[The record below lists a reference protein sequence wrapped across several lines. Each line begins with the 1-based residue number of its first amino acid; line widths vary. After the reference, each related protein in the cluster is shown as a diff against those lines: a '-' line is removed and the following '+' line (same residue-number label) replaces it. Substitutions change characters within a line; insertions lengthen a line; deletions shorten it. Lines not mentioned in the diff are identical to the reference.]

1 MNVVTDAS
9 VVAKWLFHE
18 PDFLIARRVLE
29 GWTAGSL
36 DLLAPDILAAETAAC
51 IWKRVVREGL
61 PESQALE
68 LYARFSEYAPRL
80 EPIAGLVEPALRLA
94 NQHRHP
100 LYHCLY
106 VALAAETGADLLT
119 ADTSLY
125 RAFRPLTESVRLL
138 SDWS

>member
-1 MNVVTDAS
+1 MNLVTDAS

-61 PESQALE
+61 TEQQALE
-68 LYARFSEYAPRL
+68 LYARFCEYAPRL
-80 EPIAGLVEPALRLA
+80 EPIAGLVEPALKLA
-94 NQHRHP
+94 NRHQHP
-100 LYHCLY
+100 VYDCLY
-106 VALAAETGADLLT
+106 VVLALETGADLLT
-119 ADTSLY
+119 ADARLY
-125 RAFRPLTESVRLL
+125 RVFRPVTGSVRLL
-138 SDWS
+138 SDWN